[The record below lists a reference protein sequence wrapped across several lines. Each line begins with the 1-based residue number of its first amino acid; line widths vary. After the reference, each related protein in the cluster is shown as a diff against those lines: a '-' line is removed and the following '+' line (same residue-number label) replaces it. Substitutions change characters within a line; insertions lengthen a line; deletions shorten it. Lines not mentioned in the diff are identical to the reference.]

1 MKIRVAILGTI
12 AYAMIL
18 SGCSQ
23 LDSSTDSPN
32 VNKNLSVLVPEY
44 VELSKVRL
52 PNGRR
57 FLSLGDSEEKAMS
70 VFSRPS
76 RGFPIEDSVPGL
88 PADFKS
94 KGWDSGTEG
103 FGVIIHD
110 DKIVLAMHQ
119 YEAIEADEFASILV
133 NIQETNGID
142 RFRKVMQDKAEYWY
156 VKEGRD
162 VLAISRVAGTK
173 MRYQVTVTIGN
184 EHLMNT
190 LGILRDVKKEDSLSD
205 SDSHAL

>member
-1 MKIRVAILGTI
+1 MKIRVPILGTI
-12 AYAMIL
+12 ACALLL

-23 LDSSTDSPN
+23 LEPSTDSPN

-44 VELSKVRL
+44 VELSKARL

-57 FLSLGDSEEKAMS
+57 FLSLGDSEEKALS
-70 VFSRPS
+70 IFSRPS
-76 RGFPIEDSVPGL
+76 RGFPIEDSIPGL
-88 PADFKS
+88 PADFKA

-133 NIQETNGID
+133 NVQETNGLG
-142 RFRKVMQDKAEYWY
+142 RFQKAMQDKAEYWF
-156 VKEGRD
+156 VKVGKD
-162 VLAISRVAGTK
+162 IIAISRVAGTK
-173 MRYQVTVTIGN
+173 KRYQVTVTVGN
-184 EHLMNT
+184 EHLMNA
-190 LGILRDVKKEDSLSD
+190 LGILRDVKKEDILSNSED
-205 SDSHAL
+205 HAL